1 LLGAIGLALSAGPGL
16 YAALNGLRGQLDV
29 ERQAERA
36 ARIGLALRGLR
47 RALDG
52 VPPSAAL
59 ARVAATRAAEIMHD
73 DVSSWNR
80 VMEIV

>member
-1 LLGAIGLALSAGPGL
+1 
-16 YAALNGLRGQLDV
+16 LNGLRGQLDV
-29 ERQAERA
+29 ERQASRA

-52 VPPSAAL
+52 APPSATV
-59 ARVAATRAAEIMHD
+59 ARAAATRAAEIMHD
-73 DVSSWNR
+73 DVSSWDR